1 MKRVIL
7 LGSVAFALAG
17 CSTVTEGTRQN
28 ISVNTTPPGAN
39 CTFMRQGAS
48 LGSVNPTP
56 GTLKIRKLKYDI
68 SVECEKPGYQ
78 KVTAMNHS
86 SVAAA
91 TFGNILIGGV
101 AGWIVDS
108 ATGSDN
114 KYDSVVNLTM
124 TPVATTSIAPVAPM
138 PMADASKALTN

>member
-1 MKRVIL
+1 MKRAIL

-28 ISVNTTPPGAN
+28 ISVNTSPPGAN

-48 LGSVNPTP
+48 IGSINPTP

-68 SVECEKPGYQ
+68 TVECEKEGYQ
-78 KVTAMNHS
+78 KTTAINHS

-108 ATGSDN
+108 STGSDN
-114 KYDSVVNLTM
+114 KYDSVVNM
-124 TPVATTSIAPVAPM
+124 TLPPISASATPAPSAPVAQ
-138 PMADASKALTN
+138 ASGAPLTN